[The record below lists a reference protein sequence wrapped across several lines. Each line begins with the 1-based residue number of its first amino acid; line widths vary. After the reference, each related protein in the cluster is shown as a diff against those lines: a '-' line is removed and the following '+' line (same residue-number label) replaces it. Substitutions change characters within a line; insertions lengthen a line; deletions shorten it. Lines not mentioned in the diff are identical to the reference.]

1 MNDEEMFE
9 CRKCLNDEEMFECL
23 GNGLIFR
30 Q

>member
-9 CRKCLNDEEMFECL
+9 CRKCLNVEEMFECL